1 MTGRARARS
10 RGRGRGQEPAAPGA
24 QPSVPPEA
32 AKPMPPPSEGQ
43 LVGRGRQKPAPG
55 AMSEEAMLQIS
66 AGFQQVKI
74 GERGGRRRDFHDS
87 GVHTRQLMEHYHVDF
102 KPPMESRRLRSA
114 LLFQHE
120 ETLGKAHT
128 FDGAILFLPNK
139 LHNTETVL
147 CSETRNG
154 EKVEITVTLTNE
166 LPPSSPVCLQ
176 FYNIMFRRILR
187 ILNMQ
192 QIGRHYYNPD
202 DPFNIPQ
209 HRLTIWPGF
218 VTTILQYES
227 SIMLCTDVSHKV
239 LRSETVL
246 DFMYSLRQQYNN
258 KTYRIDDIAW
268 DHTPNNTFKK
278 GDTEIS
284 FKNYFK
290 TQYGLDITDGNQV
303 LLVSH
308 VKRLGP
314 SGLTDKMRAD
324 FNIMKDLASHT
335 RLSPEQR
342 ESRINRLISNINR
355 NADVQNELTT
365 WGLSF
370 ENRLL
375 SLNGRVLPSERIIQG
390 GRAYEYNPWTADWTK
405 EMRGLPLISCMSLDN
420 WLMFYTRR
428 NADVAQ
434 SLLQTLNKVSGPMGI
449 RMQRAVMIEYED
461 RQESL
466 LRALQQNVARETQMV
481 VVILPTNRKD
491 KYDCVKKYLCVDCP
505 TPSQCVVSRTISKPQ
520 ALMTVA
526 TKIALQM
533 NCKMGG
539 ELWSVEIPLRQLMIV
554 GIDCYHDTAAG
565 KRSIGALVATAL
577 KAYLKY
583 NNSLPSRIIVYRDG
597 VGDGMLRSVVDYEVP
612 QIMQSIKTM
621 GQDYEPK
628 LSVVVVKKR
637 ISSRFFARIDGKIAN
652 PPPGTVIDTEVTRPE
667 WYDFFIVSQA
677 VRFGCVAPTHYNVV
691 FDNSGLKP
699 DHMQRLTYK
708 LCHMYYNW
716 QGIVRVPAPCQY
728 AHKLAF
734 LVGQSIHKE
743 PNMNLD
749 DFLYYLCSAFAEKQ
763 DLQWTLTLRDRK
775 GRVQSTE
782 DNRHFNDIVMRDRL
796 ADLNGGRQSAS
807 EDGGVTVSMERD
819 GFMQDFFRKVEEI
832 RGVIGKISSL
842 VNEVKKKHSVI
853 LSAPNPDETMQQNL
867 PTDEQ
872 MNQASVDARIQKTQY
887 TNLSRKFVEVMTQYS
902 EAQVLFREKSKSRI
916 QRQLEI
922 TGRITT
928 NEELEEMLETGN
940 PSIFI
945 SDIIS
950 DSQITRQALNEIESR
965 HKDILRLDGDQESCE
980 KYIILAL
987 IVLVVLAV
995 IALIVG
1001 LSVGLSV
1008 KTTTNSASSSSNA
1021 ANPFEC
1027 GDNFFRKSLV
1037 VSKKVLTNLFTSN
1050 HFQKSDANAFAHK
1063 KIKKKLV
1070 FVAICGSVCI
1080 IILLIIILIG
1090 VYSD

>member
-24 QPSVPPEA
+24 V
-32 AKPMPPPSEGQ
+32 K
-43 LVGRGRQKPAPG
+43 
-55 AMSEEAMLQIS
+55 AMMQIS

-87 GVHTRQLMEHYHVDF
+87 GVHTRQLMEHVKESKTGVSGTAIELRANFMRLLSRPLWALYQYHVDF

-176 FYNIMFRRILR
+176 FYNILFRRILR

-246 DFMYSLRQQYNN
+246 DFMYSLRHQCGDQRFPEACTKELVGLIILTKYNN

-314 SGLTDKMRAD
+314 SGRPPPGPAMLVPEFCYLTGLTDKMRAD

-342 ESRINRLISNINR
+342 EGRINRLISNINR
-355 NADVQNELTT
+355 YRIYMRPIDVLFKFA
-365 WGLSF
+365 GLKVL
-370 ENRLL
+370 RHHAG
-375 SLNGRVLPSERIIQG
+375 SL
-390 GRAYEYNPWTADWTK
+390 AYSYNPWTADWAK

-449 RMQRAVMIEYED
+449 RMQRAIMIEYED

-491 KYDCVKKYLCVDCP
+491 KYDCVKKYLCVECP

-565 KRSIGALVATAL
+565 KRSIGALVASLNQGMSRWFSKCVLQNRGQEIIDALKGSLQAAL

-597 VGDGMLRSVVDYEVP
+597 VGDGMLQSVVDYEVP

-691 FDNSGLKP
+691 FDSSGLKP

-749 DFLYYLCSAFAEKQ
+749 DFLYYL
-763 DLQWTLTLRDRK
+763 
-775 GRVQSTE
+775 
-782 DNRHFNDIVMRDRL
+782 
-796 ADLNGGRQSAS
+796 
-807 EDGGVTVSMERD
+807 
-819 GFMQDFFRKVEEI
+819 
-832 RGVIGKISSL
+832 
-842 VNEVKKKHSVI
+842 
-853 LSAPNPDETMQQNL
+853 
-867 PTDEQ
+867 
-872 MNQASVDARIQKTQY
+872 
-887 TNLSRKFVEVMTQYS
+887 
-902 EAQVLFREKSKSRI
+902 
-916 QRQLEI
+916 
-922 TGRITT
+922 
-928 NEELEEMLETGN
+928 
-940 PSIFI
+940 
-945 SDIIS
+945 
-950 DSQITRQALNEIESR
+950 
-965 HKDILRLDGDQESCE
+965 
-980 KYIILAL
+980 
-987 IVLVVLAV
+987 
-995 IALIVG
+995 
-1001 LSVGLSV
+1001 
-1008 KTTTNSASSSSNA
+1008 
-1021 ANPFEC
+1021 
-1027 GDNFFRKSLV
+1027 
-1037 VSKKVLTNLFTSN
+1037 
-1050 HFQKSDANAFAHK
+1050 
-1063 KIKKKLV
+1063 
-1070 FVAICGSVCI
+1070 
-1080 IILLIIILIG
+1080 
-1090 VYSD
+1090 

>member
-1 MTGRARARS
+1 
-10 RGRGRGQEPAAPGA
+10 
-24 QPSVPPEA
+24 
-32 AKPMPPPSEGQ
+32 
-43 LVGRGRQKPAPG
+43 
-55 AMSEEAMLQIS
+55 
-66 AGFQQVKI
+66 
-74 GERGGRRRDFHDS
+74 
-87 GVHTRQLMEHYHVDF
+87 
-102 KPPMESRRLRSA
+102 
-114 LLFQHE
+114 
-120 ETLGKAHT
+120 
-128 FDGAILFLPNK
+128 
-139 LHNTETVL
+139 
-147 CSETRNG
+147 
-154 EKVEITVTLTNE
+154 
-166 LPPSSPVCLQ
+166 
-176 FYNIMFRRILR
+176 
-187 ILNMQ
+187 
-192 QIGRHYYNPD
+192 
-202 DPFNIPQ
+202 
-209 HRLTIWPGF
+209 
-218 VTTILQYES
+218 
-227 SIMLCTDVSHKV
+227 
-239 LRSETVL
+239 
-246 DFMYSLRQQYNN
+246 
-258 KTYRIDDIAW
+258 
-268 DHTPNNTFKK
+268 
-278 GDTEIS
+278 
-284 FKNYFK
+284 
-290 TQYGLDITDGNQV
+290 
-303 LLVSH
+303 
-308 VKRLGP
+308 
-314 SGLTDKMRAD
+314 
-324 FNIMKDLASHT
+324 MKDLASHT

-342 ESRINRLISNINR
+342 EGRINRLISNINR
-355 NADVQNELTT
+355 NGDVQNELTT

-370 ENRLL
+370 ENKLL

-390 GRAYEYNPWTADWTK
+390 GRAFEYNPWTADWSK

-565 KRSIGALVATAL
+565 KRSIGAMVASLNQGMSRWFSKCVLQNRGQEIIDALKGSLQGAL

-597 VGDGMLRSVVDYEVP
+597 VGDGMLQSVVDYEVP

-749 DFLYYLCSAFAEKQ
+749 DFLYYL
-763 DLQWTLTLRDRK
+763 
-775 GRVQSTE
+775 
-782 DNRHFNDIVMRDRL
+782 
-796 ADLNGGRQSAS
+796 
-807 EDGGVTVSMERD
+807 
-819 GFMQDFFRKVEEI
+819 
-832 RGVIGKISSL
+832 
-842 VNEVKKKHSVI
+842 
-853 LSAPNPDETMQQNL
+853 
-867 PTDEQ
+867 
-872 MNQASVDARIQKTQY
+872 
-887 TNLSRKFVEVMTQYS
+887 
-902 EAQVLFREKSKSRI
+902 
-916 QRQLEI
+916 
-922 TGRITT
+922 
-928 NEELEEMLETGN
+928 
-940 PSIFI
+940 
-945 SDIIS
+945 
-950 DSQITRQALNEIESR
+950 
-965 HKDILRLDGDQESCE
+965 
-980 KYIILAL
+980 
-987 IVLVVLAV
+987 
-995 IALIVG
+995 
-1001 LSVGLSV
+1001 
-1008 KTTTNSASSSSNA
+1008 
-1021 ANPFEC
+1021 
-1027 GDNFFRKSLV
+1027 
-1037 VSKKVLTNLFTSN
+1037 
-1050 HFQKSDANAFAHK
+1050 
-1063 KIKKKLV
+1063 
-1070 FVAICGSVCI
+1070 
-1080 IILLIIILIG
+1080 
-1090 VYSD
+1090 

>member
-1 MTGRARARS
+1 
-10 RGRGRGQEPAAPGA
+10 
-24 QPSVPPEA
+24 
-32 AKPMPPPSEGQ
+32 
-43 LVGRGRQKPAPG
+43 
-55 AMSEEAMLQIS
+55 
-66 AGFQQVKI
+66 
-74 GERGGRRRDFHDS
+74 
-87 GVHTRQLMEHYHVDF
+87 
-102 KPPMESRRLRSA
+102 
-114 LLFQHE
+114 
-120 ETLGKAHT
+120 
-128 FDGAILFLPNK
+128 
-139 LHNTETVL
+139 
-147 CSETRNG
+147 
-154 EKVEITVTLTNE
+154 
-166 LPPSSPVCLQ
+166 
-176 FYNIMFRRILR
+176 
-187 ILNMQ
+187 
-192 QIGRHYYNPD
+192 
-202 DPFNIPQ
+202 
-209 HRLTIWPGF
+209 
-218 VTTILQYES
+218 
-227 SIMLCTDVSHKV
+227 
-239 LRSETVL
+239 
-246 DFMYSLRQQYNN
+246 
-258 KTYRIDDIAW
+258 
-268 DHTPNNTFKK
+268 
-278 GDTEIS
+278 
-284 FKNYFK
+284 
-290 TQYGLDITDGNQV
+290 
-303 LLVSH
+303 
-308 VKRLGP
+308 
-314 SGLTDKMRAD
+314 MRAD

-565 KRSIGALVATAL
+565 KRSIGALVASLNQGMSRWFSKCVLQNRGQEIIDALKGSLQAAL

-734 LVGQSIHKE
+734 L
-743 PNMNLD
+743 
-749 DFLYYLCSAFAEKQ
+749 
-763 DLQWTLTLRDRK
+763 
-775 GRVQSTE
+775 
-782 DNRHFNDIVMRDRL
+782 
-796 ADLNGGRQSAS
+796 GRQSAS

-853 LSAPNPDETMQQNL
+853 LSAPNPDERTKEELEQFTVEIKKHANFVRNSLKSMQQNL

-965 HKDILRLDGDQESCE
+965 HKDILRLESSIKE
-980 KYIILAL
+980 LHDMFVDMAMLVETQGEMIDNIEKNVNNAVEYVGQAKVETKKAVRYQTQARRKYIILAL

-1021 ANPFEC
+1021 ANP
-1027 GDNFFRKSLV
+1027 V
-1037 VSKKVLTNLFTSN
+1037 
-1050 HFQKSDANAFAHK
+1050 
-1063 KIKKKLV
+1063 
-1070 FVAICGSVCI
+1070 
-1080 IILLIIILIG
+1080 
-1090 VYSD
+1090 

>member
-1 MTGRARARS
+1 IIV
-10 RGRGRGQEPAAPGA
+10 QEPVLKSRYRANFMRLLSRPLWALY
-24 QPSVPPEA
+24 Q
-32 AKPMPPPSEGQ
+32 
-43 LVGRGRQKPAPG
+43 
-55 AMSEEAMLQIS
+55 
-66 AGFQQVKI
+66 
-74 GERGGRRRDFHDS
+74 
-87 GVHTRQLMEHYHVDF
+87 YHVDY

-176 FYNIMFRRILR
+176 FYNILFRRILR

-246 DFMYSLRQQYNN
+246 DFMYSLRQQCGDQRFPEACTKELVGLIILTKYNN

-314 SGLTDKMRAD
+314 SGRPPPGPAMLVPEFCYLTGLTDKMRAD

-342 ESRINRLISNINR
+342 ETRINRLISNINR

-375 SLNGRVLPSERIIQG
+375 SMNGRVLFDYSFIFNS
-390 GRAYEYNPWTADWTK
+390 Y
-405 EMRGLPLISCMSLDN
+405 CMSLDN

-449 RMQRAVMIEYED
+449 RMQRAIMIEYED

-565 KRSIGALVATAL
+565 KRSIGALVASLNQGMSRWFSKCVLQNRGQEIIDALKGSLQAAL

-583 NNSLPSRIIVYRDG
+583 NNCLPSRIIVFRDG
-597 VGDGMLRSVVDYEVP
+597 VGDGMLQSVVDYEVP

-691 FDNSGLKP
+691 FDSSGLKP

-749 DFLYYLCSAFAEKQ
+749 DFLYYL
-763 DLQWTLTLRDRK
+763 
-775 GRVQSTE
+775 
-782 DNRHFNDIVMRDRL
+782 
-796 ADLNGGRQSAS
+796 
-807 EDGGVTVSMERD
+807 
-819 GFMQDFFRKVEEI
+819 
-832 RGVIGKISSL
+832 
-842 VNEVKKKHSVI
+842 
-853 LSAPNPDETMQQNL
+853 
-867 PTDEQ
+867 
-872 MNQASVDARIQKTQY
+872 
-887 TNLSRKFVEVMTQYS
+887 
-902 EAQVLFREKSKSRI
+902 
-916 QRQLEI
+916 
-922 TGRITT
+922 
-928 NEELEEMLETGN
+928 
-940 PSIFI
+940 
-945 SDIIS
+945 
-950 DSQITRQALNEIESR
+950 
-965 HKDILRLDGDQESCE
+965 
-980 KYIILAL
+980 
-987 IVLVVLAV
+987 
-995 IALIVG
+995 
-1001 LSVGLSV
+1001 
-1008 KTTTNSASSSSNA
+1008 
-1021 ANPFEC
+1021 
-1027 GDNFFRKSLV
+1027 
-1037 VSKKVLTNLFTSN
+1037 
-1050 HFQKSDANAFAHK
+1050 
-1063 KIKKKLV
+1063 
-1070 FVAICGSVCI
+1070 
-1080 IILLIIILIG
+1080 
-1090 VYSD
+1090 

>member
-1 MTGRARARS
+1 RPLRANFMRLLS
-10 RGRGRGQEPAAPGA
+10 RPLWALYQ
-24 QPSVPPEA
+24 
-32 AKPMPPPSEGQ
+32 
-43 LVGRGRQKPAPG
+43 
-55 AMSEEAMLQIS
+55 
-66 AGFQQVKI
+66 
-74 GERGGRRRDFHDS
+74 
-87 GVHTRQLMEHYHVDF
+87 YHVDY

-176 FYNIMFRRILR
+176 FYNILFRRILR

-246 DFMYSLRQQYNN
+246 DFMYSLRQQCGDQRFPEACTKELVGLIILTKYNN

-314 SGLTDKMRAD
+314 SGRPPPGPAMLVPEFCYLTGLTDKMRAD

-342 ESRINRLISNINR
+342 ETRINRLISNINR

-375 SLNGRVLPSERIIQG
+375 SMNGRVLFDYSFIFNS
-390 GRAYEYNPWTADWTK
+390 Y
-405 EMRGLPLISCMSLDN
+405 CMSLDN

-449 RMQRAVMIEYED
+449 RMQRAIMIEYED

-565 KRSIGALVATAL
+565 KRSIGALVASLNQGMSRWFSKCVLQNRGQEIIDALKGSLQAAL

-583 NNSLPSRIIVYRDG
+583 NNCLPSRIIVFRDG
-597 VGDGMLRSVVDYEVP
+597 VGDGMLQSVVDYEVP

-691 FDNSGLKP
+691 FDSSGLKP

-749 DFLYYLCSAFAEKQ
+749 DFLYYL
-763 DLQWTLTLRDRK
+763 
-775 GRVQSTE
+775 
-782 DNRHFNDIVMRDRL
+782 
-796 ADLNGGRQSAS
+796 
-807 EDGGVTVSMERD
+807 
-819 GFMQDFFRKVEEI
+819 
-832 RGVIGKISSL
+832 
-842 VNEVKKKHSVI
+842 
-853 LSAPNPDETMQQNL
+853 
-867 PTDEQ
+867 
-872 MNQASVDARIQKTQY
+872 
-887 TNLSRKFVEVMTQYS
+887 
-902 EAQVLFREKSKSRI
+902 
-916 QRQLEI
+916 
-922 TGRITT
+922 
-928 NEELEEMLETGN
+928 
-940 PSIFI
+940 
-945 SDIIS
+945 
-950 DSQITRQALNEIESR
+950 
-965 HKDILRLDGDQESCE
+965 
-980 KYIILAL
+980 
-987 IVLVVLAV
+987 
-995 IALIVG
+995 
-1001 LSVGLSV
+1001 
-1008 KTTTNSASSSSNA
+1008 
-1021 ANPFEC
+1021 
-1027 GDNFFRKSLV
+1027 
-1037 VSKKVLTNLFTSN
+1037 
-1050 HFQKSDANAFAHK
+1050 
-1063 KIKKKLV
+1063 
-1070 FVAICGSVCI
+1070 
-1080 IILLIIILIG
+1080 
-1090 VYSD
+1090 